1 MSMEYTDTFTEY
13 SSDFNSLSA
22 EYEELE
28 EVKEDEQTVKGHK
41 SAAGSVGEYS
51 HEERKE

>member
-1 MSMEYTDTFTEY
+1 MSMEYSDTFTEY

-28 EVKEDEQTVKGHK
+28 EVKEDEQTDKGRK
-41 SAAGSVGEYS
+41 SEAGSVGVYS

>member
-22 EYEELE
+22 EYEELMLRG
-28 EVKEDEQTVKGHK
+28 V
-41 SAAGSVGEYS
+41 
-51 HEERKE
+51 